1 MFIFFTMQESMTIIY
16 VGIRFSAWNVGLIL
30 SIILY
35 CLCLV
40 YLIVSCNIEKRLSFF
55 VSTASMNLNFI
66 KKLVLPLVISIPYN
80 YTYFLIILLIAF
92 NLIELMLLSRTKKAT
107 IKHAIYLGLELL
119 CISMI
124 GGVAIADLAN
134 NN

>member
-1 MFIFFTMQESMTIIY
+1 MFIFFTMQESITIIY
-16 VGIRFSAWNVGLIL
+16 VGIRFSAWNLGLVM

-40 YLIVSCNIEKRLSFF
+40 YLIVSCNVEKRLSFF
-55 VSTASMNLNFI
+55 VSAASMNLSFI
-66 KKLVLPLVISIPYN
+66 KRLVLPLVISIPYN
-80 YTYFLIILLIAF
+80 YTYFIIILLLAL
-92 NLIELMLLSRTKKAT
+92 NLIELMLLLRTKKAT
-107 IKHAIYLGLELL
+107 IKHVIYLGLELL

-134 NN
+134 KN

>member
-1 MFIFFTMQESMTIIY
+1 
-16 VGIRFSAWNVGLIL
+16 
-30 SIILY
+30 
-35 CLCLV
+35 
-40 YLIVSCNIEKRLSFF
+40 
-55 VSTASMNLNFI
+55 MNLNFI